1 MEVEP
6 AGEEVT
12 VKFVLIERRL
22 LSSIDL
28 SGNYFVSEEEILG
41 VIGMK
46 PGDEFTEARWEKA
59 LSDVSSLYRRKGYF
73 QTRFATGIKRAP
85 HDRRSV
91 DLSLDI
97 REGDLAKI
105 RNLHLTGQKVF
116 SDTTIRLRMITSW
129 PKEYYRFDKLEENIK
144 GVEAFYYSEGY
155 LKAAVGP
162 PILEFI
168 ERTNEVDITLPI
180 TAFNKID
187 LHFDGRGPMS
197 VKQLEPLV
205 LIKEERSDDSS
216 TLGQSAQEIEEFYRR
231 AGYPFVQV
239 TVSALPFPE
248 ENRTEVRF
256 KIESGSRT
264 RIRQIKFS
272 GNHSF
277 SSERLREI
285 VRLQKE
291 GRFSSNLYTREQL
304 DEDASALVLFYKREG
319 FRDPRVAPEIDYDD
333 TRTDATVT
341 YKIDEGIRTRIGRI
355 TFQGHQRLSETTLK
369 KALRV
374 APEDPYYEAIVR
386 EGARQI
392 LSAYEKEGY
401 LYASVQSLTD
411 FSEDQTTADITYDLS
426 EGEQVR
432 VGRIVLDGNLKTRE
446 HVLLRELV
454 IREGDPYSFDQILT
468 SQQRLYRT
476 GLFSGVRFEPIR
488 FEDKPTVHDLQ
499 LSVTERP
506 SIGVEFGGGYADFEG
521 VRGFFE
527 LSHRNLFGTGRSV
540 TARAQGSRIQELYTL
555 SYREPWFFFRDTD
568 AHVVAAYEDR
578 EERTYDLERTS
589 GTVGIDKSFSKT
601 VKGSLVYQYERNR
614 LTNVDPDAQLTP
626 QDIGRVT
633 IGSITPSL
641 IRDTRDDPF
650 NPRSGTL
657 NGITVQDAAQILGSE
672 AQFVKTTV
680 QSSWYQALS
689 TRFVLAFSARAGVAQ
704 RFGETEVI
712 PLTERFLAGGRST
725 VRGYDQDKLGVEGV
739 TIINGDP
746 TGGNAMLIF
755 NEELRIALPRSF
767 GLVLFFDHGN
777 IWLDHRDVRFSEL
790 KSTTGI
796 GVRYNTPVGP
806 FRLDWGY
813 KLNREADEDPWAVH
827 FTLGHAF

>member
-12 VKFVLIERRL
+12 VKFILIERRL

-46 PGDEFTEARWEKA
+46 PGDEFTAARWEKA

-85 HDRRSV
+85 RDRRSV

-97 REGDLAKI
+97 REGDPAKI
-105 RNLHLTGQKVF
+105 RKLRLTGQKVF
-116 SDTTIRLRMITSW
+116 SDTSIRLRMITSW

-155 LKAAVGP
+155 LKAVVGP

-216 TLGQSAQEIEEFYRR
+216 TLEQSAQEIEEFYRR
-231 AGYPFVQV
+231 TGYPFVQV

-291 GRFSSNLYTREQL
+291 GRFSSSLYTREQL

-369 KALRV
+369 KTLRV

-386 EGARQI
+386 EGARQL

-401 LYASVQSLTD
+401 LYASVQSLTN

-426 EGEQVR
+426 EGEPVR
-432 VGRIVLDGNLKTRE
+432 VGRIVLDGNLKTRD
-446 HVLLRELV
+446 HVLLREMV

-527 LSHRNLFGTGRSV
+527 LSHRNLFGTGRSI

-589 GTVGIDKSFSKT
+589 GTVGVDKSFSKSI
-601 VKGSLVYQYERNR
+601 KGSLIYQYERNR
-614 LTNVDPDAQLTP
+614 LTDVDPNAQLTP

-657 NGITVQDAAQILGSE
+657 NGITVQDAAQIFGSE

-680 QSSWYQALS
+680 QNSWYQALS
-689 TRFVLAFSARAGVAQ
+689 SRLVFAFSARIGSAQ

-712 PLTERFLAGGRST
+712 PITERFLAGGRST
-725 VRGYDQDKLGVEGV
+725 VRGYDQDKLGIEGV

-755 NEELRIALPRSF
+755 NEELRVALPKSF

-777 IWLDHRDVRFSEL
+777 VWLESRDVRFSDI
-790 KSTTGI
+790 KSTTGV

-813 KLNREADEDPWAVH
+813 KLNREADESPWAIH

>member
-12 VKFVLIERRL
+12 VKFILIERRL

-97 REGDLAKI
+97 REGDPAKI

-216 TLGQSAQEIEEFYRR
+216 TLEQSAQEIEEFYRR

-291 GRFSSNLYTREQL
+291 GRFSSSLYTREQL

-319 FRDPRVAPEIDYDD
+319 FRDPRVVPEIDYDD

-374 APEDPYYEAIVR
+374 APEEPYYEAIVR
-386 EGARQI
+386 EGARQL

-432 VGRIVLDGNLKTRE
+432 VGRIVLDGNLKTRD

-488 FEDKPTVHDLQ
+488 FEDNPTVHDLQ

-527 LSHRNLFGTGRSV
+527 LSHRNLFGTGRSI

-589 GTVGIDKSFSKT
+589 GTVGVDKSFSKT

-689 TRFVLAFSARAGVAQ
+689 TRFVFAFSARAGVAQ

-755 NEELRIALPRSF
+755 NEELRIALPKSF
-767 GLVLFFDHGN
+767 GLVFFFDHGN
-777 IWLDHRDVRFSEL
+777 VWLDHRDVRFSDL

-813 KLNREADEDPWAVH
+813 KLNREADESPWAIH